1 MTTTT
6 TSLGP
11 EFTPTTI
18 KRIISLTCILSI
30 GCVITEAIFTQ
41 ILKIPGP
48 LAFLGL
54 SWWGISNFFIWQ
66 PLSYLFVYGSPGAPI
81 SLFWIIGLFFNMYI
95 LWIMGTFVLDLIGE
109 KSFLKL
115 YFGSGIFAALITLL
129 SMPLFGQYTALSGPA
144 AAVLAVLTVWTMFNP
159 ESQLMLFFI
168 LPIKAKWLV
177 ITAIGIIALINFTN
191 LNFISI
197 IYYLSGATFGYC
209 YSVIAWGLQSPFP
222 ITHRF
227 DETLTRFSHPWA
239 HNSSGKIID
248 LAKARKMQKNEEFMD
263 EMLEKIS
270 KHGKDSLSWWEK
282 RKMRKIS
289 ETKNGK

>member
-1 MTTTT
+1 
-6 TSLGP
+6 
-11 EFTPTTI
+11 
-18 KRIISLTCILSI
+18 
-30 GCVITEAIFTQ
+30 
-41 ILKIPGP
+41 
-48 LAFLGL
+48 
-54 SWWGISNFFIWQ
+54 
-66 PLSYLFVYGSPGAPI
+66 
-81 SLFWIIGLFFNMYI
+81 
-95 LWIMGTFVLDLIGE
+95 MGTFVLDLIGE